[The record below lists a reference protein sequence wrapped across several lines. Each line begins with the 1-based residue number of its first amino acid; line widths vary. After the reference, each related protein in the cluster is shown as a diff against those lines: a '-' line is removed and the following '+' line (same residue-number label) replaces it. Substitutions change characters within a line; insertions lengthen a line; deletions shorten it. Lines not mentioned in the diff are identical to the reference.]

1 MGLWFLVFGFVV
13 FWSLLAEEKLEH
25 PQKYKQVGVC
35 VWSLQWVSDMGT
47 GTVRGTVAVVELAA
61 TVTIVMVLAVTDGP
75 DISIF
80 NLVSGE
86 EAAAVASAA
95 DTGFS
100 FDGLWVETE

>member
-1 MGLWFLVFGFVV
+1 MSSVVVFGRCVT
-13 FWSLLAEEKLEH
+13 EEKLGIGMAMGT
-25 PQKYKQVGVC
+25 PPKISRLVC
-35 VWSLQWVSDMGT
+35 VWSLQWVSDTGT

-86 EAAAVASAA
+86 EAAAVASTA

>member
-1 MGLWFLVFGFVV
+1 MAR
-13 FWSLLAEEKLEH
+13 LLRLKSEEKLEH
-25 PQKYKQVGVC
+25 TPKNTPLIQAGWC

-86 EAAAVASAA
+86 EAAAVASTA

>member
-1 MGLWFLVFGFVV
+1 
-13 FWSLLAEEKLEH
+13 
-25 PQKYKQVGVC
+25 
-35 VWSLQWVSDMGT
+35 
-47 GTVRGTVAVVELAA
+47 VAVVELAA

-86 EAAAVASAA
+86 EAAAVASTA

>member
-1 MGLWFLVFGFVV
+1 MVSGRSHQFN
-13 FWSLLAEEKLEH
+13 K
-25 PQKYKQVGVC
+25 
-35 VWSLQWVSDMGT
+35 WVSDTDT

>member
-1 MGLWFLVFGFVV
+1 M
-13 FWSLLAEEKLEH
+13 SLKN
-25 PQKYKQVGVC
+25 PQKYNSSSDTSRLVC

-86 EAAAVASAA
+86 EAAAVASTA